1 MTNNQLLKYN
11 YLVTVINKI
20 ILNIQRKDLFD
31 QIVGPLEQ
39 EYFPLH
45 LPIFQLLFIY
55 LFLNVQSYSWAKSKE
70 FILSVTFFTR
80 LVLKVFSVPI
90 SIMGTVSINQI
101 H

>member
-31 QIVGPLEQ
+31 QIVDPLEQ

-45 LPIFQLLFIY
+45 LPILQLLFIY
-55 LFLNVQSYSWAKSKE
+55 LF
-70 FILSVTFFTR
+70 
-80 LVLKVFSVPI
+80 
-90 SIMGTVSINQI
+90 
-101 H
+101 

>member
-31 QIVGPLEQ
+31 QIVDPLEQ

-45 LPIFQLLFIY
+45 LPILQLLFIY
-55 LFLNVQSYSWAKSKE
+55 LFKNILSYSWAISKE
-70 FILSVTFFTR
+70 FILSVIFFTR

-90 SIMGTVSINQI
+90 SIMGTVSIDQI